1 VKTVERSTLEKT
13 MFRLTTVMVALLVC
27 FASAQAQ
34 STTLSA
40 NPSQLTFNTQNGVV
54 TQAQSVLV
62 TSAPSSVSITV
73 SAFSANNWLVV
84 TPSTGNTPLSLTV
97 SIGASAPTSG
107 TDTGFISI
115 ASPGASLTIPVVLNA
130 NAQGG
135 ASPLVVNPNSL
146 SFTIPANNTSPVT
159 QQVSV
164 TSNSSSVTS
173 ITASAFTNGT
183 GSWLSVTPAP
193 GSGALPNSLQ
203 VTVNPN
209 ALPAGNGP
217 FSGAISINAPGTAGI
232 SLPVLVTVGGT
243 PSLKVTPSQVSFA
256 FQLGTAG
263 PVPQPLAITTSTGA
277 NLTFSATAKTA
288 SCGNN
293 WLVISQ
299 QSGVTP
305 ATISV
310 QVNTSGLVAGNCTG
324 EVDISA
330 PGASNPSVVVPVTLL
345 ASTNPLLLVPAIG
358 PSFTFQFGS
367 NTTPAAQN
375 VQITSSSTVLNYTA
389 TVTPSNGGPNFLTLT
404 PAAGTTPQALSIAV
418 NPTVLATLANGTY
431 SDTVTVTSNN
441 AGNSPQSFPV
451 TLTISANALLTASVP
466 SLSFFDQVGQASP
479 PSQTFTVGS
488 TGGPLNF
495 QVSTTTSTCPGFL
508 SSSANGGTTGSTF
521 GNQNLVVVSVNPA
534 AITPQLCSG
543 NVTIS
548 VPGSTTPPL
557 VIPVQMFF
565 STGALLVLSPNAI
578 NVTTLIGAASTTQ
591 QVSVT
596 TTDNTVLPFNATAAT
611 NPPGLT
617 WLSVAPNSGNTPNN
631 LLVTINPL
639 NLAVGTYT
647 GSITVTSG
655 SATPETI
662 PVTLVIVASNV
673 SGNPT
678 SLAFAQSLGSAQPAS
693 QSVTISGIPAG
704 TTIGQVTTEL
714 TASNVNWLSA
724 SVSNSNT
731 VAVTVNGSQLGVGTY
746 SGVVTV
752 IVPGAGNSPLNIP
765 VTFTISTAASLAVS
779 PAAVTFSYQAG
790 STTFPAAQ
798 SVQVN
803 STGGSVPFT
812 AAFAPINLNVPNLI
826 TVTPSTG
833 TTPATIS
840 LALNQAALSG
850 LVPGTYTGTVT
861 VSSASI
867 PTGSQTINVTVSVT
881 GAPPPIVISLDNA
894 ATLQTGAVSPGEVV
908 TFFGNGMGPVAG
920 LSYTLVNGKLPT
932 TIAGVTVSFN
942 SVPAPLLFVS
952 STQINAIVPYE
963 IGGQVSA
970 NVVVTY
976 TNSSSSAFQA
986 QITDTAPGIFSLS
999 QGGSG
1004 QGAILNQNYSVNGS
1018 GIPAAKGSIV
1028 QIFGTGEGQLVPG
1041 VASGSFT
1048 PIAGPYPAPVG
1059 KVTLTIG
1066 GIPAQVTYAGEA
1078 PGLVSGVIQ
1087 VNAVVP
1093 AGVGSGAQQVVLTIG
1108 NHTNTQQTITVFV
1121 Q

>member
-1 VKTVERSTLEKT
+1 VKTIERSLFGMATL
-13 MFRLTTVMVALLVC
+13 VVALVC
-27 FASAQAQ
+27 CLNSAQAQ

-40 NPSQLTFNTQNGVV
+40 NPSQLTFNTQNGV
-54 TQAQSVLV
+54 TTPAQSVLV
-62 TSAPSSVSITV
+62 TSAPSSVSVTV
-73 SAFSANNWLVV
+73 SAFSANNWLIV
-84 TPSTGNTPLSLTV
+84 TPSTGNTPLALTV
-97 SIGASAPTSG
+97 SIGPSAPTSG
-107 TDTGFISI
+107 TDTAFISI
-115 ASPGASLTIPVVLNA
+115 TSPGASLTIPVVLNA
-130 NAQGG
+130 NSQGG

-146 SFTIPANNTSPVT
+146 SFTIPANNTSLVT

-164 TSNSSSVTS
+164 TSNSSSVTF
-173 ITASAFTNGT
+173 ITANAFTNGT

-243 PSLKVTPSQVSFA
+243 PSLKVIPSQISFA

-263 PVPQPLAITTSTGA
+263 PVPQALAITSSTGA
-277 NLTFSATAKTA
+277 NLTFSATAKT
-288 SCGNN
+288 STCGNN

-310 QVNTSGLVAGNCTG
+310 QVNTSGLPAGNCTG

-358 PSFTFQFGS
+358 PSFASQLGS
-367 NTTPAAQN
+367 NTTPAPQN
-375 VQITSSSTVLNYTA
+375 VQITSSSTVLNFAA
-389 TVTPSNGGPNFLTLT
+389 TVTPTSGGPNFLTLT
-404 PAAGTTPQALSIAV
+404 PTSGTTPQALSIAV
-418 NPTVLATLANGTY
+418 NPAVLATLGPGTY
-431 SDTVTVTSNN
+431 SDTVTITSNN

-451 TLTISANALLTASVP
+451 TLEVSANALLTASLP
-466 SLSFFDQVGQASP
+466 SLTFFDQVGQAGP
-479 PSQTFTVGS
+479 PSQTFTVAS

-495 QVSTTTSTCPGFL
+495 QVSTTTSTCQGFL
-508 SSSANGGTTGSTF
+508 SASTNGGTNGSTF

-534 AITPQLCSG
+534 ALTPQLCQG

-565 STGALLVLSPNAI
+565 STSALLVLSPNAI
-578 NVTTLIGAASTTQ
+578 NVTALVGGAPTTQ
-591 QVSVT
+591 QISVT
-596 TTDNTVLPFNATAAT
+596 TTDNTVLSFTATAAT

-617 WLSVAPNSGNTPNN
+617 WLSVAPNSGSTPNN

-639 NLAVGTYT
+639 NLGVGTYT

-693 QSVTISGIPAG
+693 QSITVSGIPTG
-704 TTIGQVTTEL
+704 TTIGAVTTEL

-724 SVSNSNT
+724 SVSNNNT
-731 VAVTVNGSQLGVGTY
+731 VAVTVNGSQLGVGIY

-765 VTFTISTAASLAVS
+765 VTFTISNAASLAVS
-779 PAAVTFSYQAG
+779 QTTVNFSYQAG

-798 SVQVN
+798 SVQVT
-803 STGGSVPFT
+803 STGGSVPFSALFNPVT
-812 AAFAPINLNVPNLI
+812 PGSANLI
-826 TVTPSTG
+826 LVTTTG
-833 TTPATIS
+833 VATPASLTIS
-840 LALNQAALSG
+840 VNQLALSG
-850 LVPGTYTGTVT
+850 LAAGTYTGTVL

-881 GAPPPIVISLDNA
+881 GAPPPIVGSLNNA
-894 ATLQTGAVSPGEVV
+894 STLQPGAVSPGEVV
-908 TFFGNGMGPVAG
+908 TFFGSGMGPVAG
-920 LSYTLVNGKLPT
+920 LSYTTVNGKLPT
-932 TIAGVTVSFN
+932 TLAGVTVSFN

-952 STQINAIVPYE
+952 SAQINAIVPYE
-963 IGGQVSA
+963 IAGQVSA

-986 QITDTAPGIFSLS
+986 QITSTAPGIFSTS

-1004 QGAILNQNYSVNGS
+1004 QGAILNQNYSVNS
-1018 GIPAAKGSIV
+1018 TSNPAAKGSVV
-1028 QIFGTGEGQLVPG
+1028 QIFGTGEGQLVPA
-1041 VASGSFT
+1041 VSTGSFT
-1048 PIAGPYPAPVG
+1048 TLAGPYPAPVA

-1066 GIPAQVTYAGEA
+1066 GVPAQVTYAGEA

-1093 AGVGSGAQQVVLTIG
+1093 ASVGSGPQQVVLTIG
-1108 NHTNTQQTITVFV
+1108 NNTNSQQTITVVV